1 MSSVLVYYFE
11 ETANYREWLPDSR
24 YTQVSSPYYAP
35 SKDLSF
41 FYFKSLTLKSNLCV
55 SSVLIFFFFA
65 TFSTQTAKL
74 CWPVTS
80 SLTHLKYYTV
90 FILLFQVQFSKEQD
104 SFQSQLQ
111 NQTLSCKSSVSH
123 LVSVINKDFNLYHA
137 RDFLALIWPGWS
149 LAQVMRRAQVMR
161 QRLTSTR
168 LLSEETWR
176 TLVEC
181 F

>member
-1 MSSVLVYYFE
+1 MCHLY
-11 ETANYREWLPDSR
+11 L
-24 YTQVSSPYYAP
+24 
-35 SKDLSF
+35 L
-41 FYFKSLTLKSNLCV
+41 
-55 SSVLIFFFFA
+55 FFFCDIQH
-65 TFSTQTAKL
+65 TNRKVML
-74 CWPVTS
+74 TS
-80 SLTHLKYYTV
+80 HFSLTHLKYYTV
-90 FILLFQVQFSKEQD
+90 FILFFQVQFSKEQD

-123 LVSVINKDFNLYHA
+123 LVSVINKDVNLYRA
-137 RDFLALIWPGWS
+137 GDFLALIWPGWS
-149 LAQVMRRAQVMR
+149 LAQVMRGRAQVMR

>member
-1 MSSVLVYYFE
+1 MVVDILKFPRRIMLFPK
-11 ETANYREWLPDSR
+11 T
-24 YTQVSSPYYAP
+24 
-35 SKDLSF
+35 F
-41 FYFKSLTLKSNLCV
+41 HFYFKSLTLKSNLCV
-55 SSVLIFFFFA
+55 SSVLIFFFA
-65 TFSTQTAKL
+65 TSSTQTAKL

-90 FILLFQVQFSKEQD
+90 FILFFQVQFSKEQD

-123 LVSVINKDFNLYHA
+123 LVSVINKDVNLYRA
-137 RDFLALIWPGWS
+137 GDFLALIWPGWS

-161 QRLTSTR
+161 QRLPSTR

>member
-11 ETANYREWLPDSR
+11 ETANYREWLLDSR

-41 FYFKSLTLKSNLCV
+41 LFQKFKTQIKPLCV
-55 SSVLIFFFFA
+55 ICSLFFFA
-65 TFSTQTAKL
+65 TSSTQTAKL

-90 FILLFQVQFSKEQD
+90 FILFFQVQFSKEQD

-123 LVSVINKDFNLYHA
+123 LVSVINKDVNLYRA
-137 RDFLALIWPGWS
+137 GDFLALIWPGWS

-161 QRLTSTR
+161 QRLPSTR

>member
-1 MSSVLVYYFE
+1 MIVDILKFPRRIMLFPK
-11 ETANYREWLPDSR
+11 TFHFLFQKFN
-24 YTQVSSPYYAP
+24 TQIKP
-35 SKDLSF
+35 
-41 FYFKSLTLKSNLCV
+41 LCV
-55 SSVLIFFFFA
+55 ICTFFFFA
-65 TFSTQTAKL
+65 TSSTQTAKL
-74 CWPVTS
+74 CWPITS
-80 SLTHLKYYTV
+80 SLTHLKYYSV

-123 LVSVINKDFNLYHA
+123 LVSVINKDVNLYRA
-137 RDFLALIWPGWS
+137 GDFLALIWLGWS
-149 LAQVMRRAQVMR
+149 LAQVMRGRAQVMR

>member
-1 MSSVLVYYFE
+1 MAPWQSIYSSFLAVLC
-11 ETANYREWLPDSR
+11 
-24 YTQVSSPYYAP
+24 
-35 SKDLSF
+35 SF
-41 FYFKSLTLKSNLCV
+41 QRPFIFYFKSLTLKSNLCV
-55 SSVLIFFFFA
+55 SSVLIFFA
-65 TFSTQTAKL
+65 TSSTQTAKL

-90 FILLFQVQFSKEQD
+90 FILFFQVQFSKEQD

-123 LVSVINKDFNLYHA
+123 LVSVINKDVNLYRA
-137 RDFLALIWPGWS
+137 GDFLALIWPGWS

-161 QRLTSTR
+161 QRLPSTR

-181 F
+181 FWILFVVRL